1 MYLFFDTET
10 ADLPRRWDAPASDV
24 HNWPRLVQ
32 LAWIACDA
40 NGTPGLPEVH
50 LIRPEGFII
59 SAGAFQRHGISTA
72 RAIADGVPLLPV
84 LERFQAAVEEAAAIV
99 AHNVDFD
106 AKVVGAELIRAGL
119 VNRLDQRTQRC
130 TMKESTN
137 FCRLPGG
144 RGYKWPTLTELHTV
158 LFGRPFDGAHDA
170 TADCLACMRCFF
182 ALQSRCVLR

>member
-32 LAWIACDA
+32 LAWVACDA
-40 NGTPGLPEVH
+40 NGTPDSPEVY
-50 LIRPEGFII
+50 LIRPDGFSIA
-59 SAGAFQRHGISTA
+59 AGAFERHGISTA
-72 RAIADGVPLLPV
+72 RATAEGVPLKPV
-84 LERFQAAVEEAAAIV
+84 LDRFLAIVEGSAVLV

-106 AKVVGAELIRAGL
+106 ANVVGAEFIRAGL
-119 VNRLDQRTQRC
+119 ANRLDQRTRRC

-137 FCRLPGG
+137 FCKLPGG
-144 RGYKWPTLTELHTV
+144 RPYKWPTLTELHTI
-158 LFGRPFDGAHDA
+158 LFGQPFDNAHDA

-182 ALQSRCVLR
+182 ALKARNVLR